1 MRLAPDISFLLGDAS
16 WSCQVNGGGNLEG
29 CSGEGLSGGIDGSA
43 NVSSSVLKPQP
54 VDVERDI
61 SKVEK
66 SANPGFSITN
76 LFMPATYLYA

>member
-1 MRLAPDISFLLGDAS
+1 MKLTPDVSFLLGDAS

-29 CSGEGLSGGIDGSA
+29 CSGEGLSGGIDSSA
-43 NVSSSVLKPQP
+43 NVSSGVLKPQP

-66 SANPGFSITN
+66 SANPSSVLQTF
-76 LFMPATYLYA
+76 LRP